1 MPPKEN
7 HEPIYIER
15 EDGYEIVGKITD
27 IPNLCS
33 ENSNSTPYMHAQ
45 FSDKPIRFVVELKK
59 PIDSRMMIFLL
70 TGRWLSNNWLRMHGY
85 PMARRCGFHRRK
97 RK

>member
-33 ENSNSTPYMHAQ
+33 EKSNTTPYMHAP
-45 FSDKPIRFVVELKK
+45 FSDEPITFDAELKK
-59 PIDSRMMIFLL
+59 PIGSRMMIFLL
-70 TGRWLSNNWLRMHGY
+70 TGRWPSNNWLRMHGY
-85 PMARRCGFHRRK
+85 PMRRRYKQRGKGHE
-97 RK
+97 

>member
-33 ENSNSTPYMHAQ
+33 EISNTTPYMHAP
-45 FSDKPIRFVVELKK
+45 FSDEPITFDAELKK
-59 PIDSRMMIFLL
+59 PICGRMMIFLL
-70 TGRWLSNNWLRMHGY
+70 TGRWPSNNWLRMHGY
-85 PMARRCGFHRRK
+85 PMRRRYKQRRK
-97 RK
+97 GHE

>member
-7 HEPIYIER
+7 HEAIYIER

-33 ENSNSTPYMHAQ
+33 EKSNATPYMHAP
-45 FSDKPIRFVVELKK
+45 FSAEPITFDVELKK

-70 TGRWLSNNWLRMHGY
+70 TGRWPSNNWLRMHGY
-85 PMARRCGFHRRK
+85 PMRRRYKKRRK
-97 RK
+97 GHE